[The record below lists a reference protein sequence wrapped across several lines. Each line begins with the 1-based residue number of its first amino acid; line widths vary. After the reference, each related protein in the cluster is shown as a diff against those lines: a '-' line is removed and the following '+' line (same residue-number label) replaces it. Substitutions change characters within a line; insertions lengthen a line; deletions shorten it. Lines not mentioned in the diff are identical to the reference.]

1 MQLILA
7 STSPRRCELL
17 GLLGIPFEIVAP
29 DFEEVPQPGWSPRQ
43 QVEYFAR
50 EKAQSI
56 AIARPASLVLGSDT
70 VIELDG
76 QMLGK
81 PVDLADARAML
92 TRLAGRPHYVHTA
105 VALCRHTP
113 HHEAVVIQT
122 ATVQMK
128 AYDESAIERYL
139 ATQEPMGKAGAY
151 SIQGAGGEFIE
162 TISGDFLS
170 IVGLPLRSVATL
182 LAGASVPVR
191 VDVDALY
198 QEKPYPNWT
207 RFTHD

>member
-17 GLLGIPFEIVAP
+17 ALLGLPFEIVAP
-29 DFEEVPQPGWSPRQ
+29 DFEEVPQLGWSPRQ
-43 QVEYFAR
+43 QVEHFAR
-50 EKAQSI
+50 EKARSI
-56 AIARPASLVLGSDT
+56 AIARPTALVLGSDT

-81 PVDLADARAML
+81 PVNLADARAML

-105 VALCRHTP
+105 VALCRQTP
-113 HHEAVVIQT
+113 HYEAVAVST

-128 AYDESAIERYL
+128 AYDEAAIERYL

-151 SIQGAGGEFIE
+151 SIQGVGGEFIE
-162 TISGDFLS
+162 TICGDFLG
-170 IVGLPLRSVATL
+170 IVGLPLLRVATL
-182 LAGASVPVR
+182 LADAGVAVPVDI
-191 VDVDALY
+191 DVLY
-198 QEKPYPNWT
+198 QDKPYPNWA

>member
-17 GLLGIPFEIVAP
+17 ALLDIPFEIIAP
-29 DFEEVPQPGWSPRQ
+29 NFEEVPQPGWSPRQ
-43 QVEYFAR
+43 QVEYFAH
-50 EKAQSI
+50 EKARSI
-56 AIARPASLVLGSDT
+56 AIARPTVLVLGSDT

-105 VALCRHTP
+105 VALCRQAP
-113 HHEAVVIQT
+113 HHEAVAVST

-128 AYDESAIERYL
+128 AYDEAAVERYL

-162 TISGDFLS
+162 TICGDFLG
-170 IVGLPLRSVATL
+170 IVGLSLRTVATL
-182 LAGASVPVR
+182 LADAGMPVPV
-191 VDVDALY
+191 DIDALY
-198 QEKPYPNWT
+198 RAKPYPNWA

>member
-17 GLLGIPFEIVAP
+17 ALLGIPFEIIAP
-29 DFEEVPQPGWSPRQ
+29 DFEEVPQPGWRPRQ

-50 EKAQSI
+50 EKARSI
-56 AIARPASLVLGSDT
+56 AIARPTVLVLGSDT

-105 VALCRHTP
+105 VALCRQIP
-113 HHEAVVIQT
+113 HYEAVAIET

-128 AYDESAIERYL
+128 AYDEAAIERYL

-151 SIQGAGGEFIE
+151 SIQGMGGELIQ
-162 TISGDFLS
+162 TISGDFLG
-170 IVGLPLRSVATL
+170 IVGLPLRTVAIL
-182 LAGASVPVR
+182 LAGAGETVS

-198 QEKPYPNWT
+198 QDKPYPNWA
-207 RFTHD
+207 RFAHD

>member
-7 STSPRRCELL
+7 STSPRRRELL
-17 GLLGIPFEIVAP
+17 ALLGISFEIVAP
-29 DFEEVPQPGWSPRQ
+29 DFEEVPQPGWSPMQ
-43 QVEYFAR
+43 QVEHFAR
-50 EKAQSI
+50 EKARSI
-56 AIARPASLVLGSDT
+56 AIARPTVLVLGSDT

-92 TRLAGRPHYVHTA
+92 MRLAGRPHYVHTA
-105 VALCRHTP
+105 VALCRKLP
-113 HHEAVVIQT
+113 HHEAVAIET

-128 AYDESAIERYL
+128 AYDAAAIERYL

-151 SIQGAGGEFIE
+151 SIQGMGGELIQ
-162 TISGDFLS
+162 TISGDFLG
-170 IVGLPLRSVATL
+170 IVGLPLRTVGIL
-182 LAGASVPVR
+182 LAGAGETVF

-198 QEKPYPNWT
+198 QDKPYPNWT

>member
-7 STSPRRCELL
+7 STSPRRRELL
-17 GLLGIPFEIVAP
+17 ALLGIPFEIVAP
-29 DFEEVPQPGWSPRQ
+29 DFEEVPQPGWRPRQ
-43 QVEYFAR
+43 QVEHFAR
-50 EKAQSI
+50 EKARSI
-56 AIARPASLVLGSDT
+56 AIARPTVLVLGSDT
-70 VIELDG
+70 VIEFDG

-105 VALCRHTP
+105 VALCRQIP
-113 HHEAVVIQT
+113 HHEAVAIET

-128 AYDESAIERYL
+128 AYDEAAIERYL

-151 SIQGAGGEFIE
+151 SIQGVGGELIE
-162 TISGDFLS
+162 TICGDFLG
-170 IVGLPLRSVATL
+170 IVGLPLRAVATL
-182 LAGASVPVR
+182 LASAGVRVP
-191 VDVDALY
+191 VDVDGLY
-198 QEKPYPNWT
+198 QDKPYPNWS

>member
-17 GLLGIPFEIVAP
+17 ALLGLPFEIVAP

-43 QVEYFAR
+43 QVEHFAR
-50 EKAQSI
+50 EKARSI
-56 AIARPASLVLGSDT
+56 AIVRPTALVLGSDT

-81 PVDLADARAML
+81 PVNLADARAML

-105 VALCRHTP
+105 VALCRQTP
-113 HHEAVVIQT
+113 HHEAVAVET

-128 AYDESAIERYL
+128 AYDEAATERYV

-151 SIQGAGGEFIE
+151 SIQGVGGEFIE
-162 TISGDFLS
+162 TICGDFLG
-170 IVGLPLRSVATL
+170 IVGLPLLRVATL
-182 LAGASVPVR
+182 LADAGVAVPV
-191 VDVDALY
+191 DINALY
-198 QEKPYPNWT
+198 QDKPYPNWA

>member
-17 GLLGIPFEIVAP
+17 ALLGIPFEIVAP
-29 DFEEVPQPGWSPRQ
+29 EFEEVPQTGWSPRQ
-43 QVEYFAR
+43 QVEHFAC
-50 EKAQSI
+50 EKARSI
-56 AIARPASLVLGSDT
+56 AIARPTSLVLGSDT

-81 PVDLADARAML
+81 PVNLADARAML

-105 VALCRHTP
+105 VALCRQTP
-113 HHEAVVIQT
+113 HHEAVAIET

-128 AYDESAIERYL
+128 AYDEAAIERYL

-151 SIQGAGGEFIE
+151 SIQGVGGEFIE
-162 TISGDFLS
+162 TICGDFLG
-170 IVGLPLRSVATL
+170 IVGLPLRTVSTL
-182 LAGASVPVR
+182 LAGAGIPAP

-198 QEKPYPNWT
+198 RDKPYPNWS
-207 RFTHD
+207 RFAHD

>member
-7 STSPRRCELL
+7 STSPRRRELL
-17 GLLGIPFEIVAP
+17 ALLGIAFEIIAP

-43 QVEYFAR
+43 QVEHFAR
-50 EKAQSI
+50 EKARSI
-56 AIARPASLVLGSDT
+56 AIARPTVLVLGSDT

-81 PVDLADARAML
+81 PADLADARAML

-105 VALCRHTP
+105 VALCRQIP
-113 HHEAVVIQT
+113 RYEAVAIET

-128 AYDESAIERYL
+128 VFDEAAIERYL

-151 SIQGAGGEFIE
+151 SIQGVGSEFIE
-162 TISGDFLS
+162 AICGDFLG
-170 IVGLPLRSVATL
+170 IVGLPLRRVATL
-182 LAGASVPVR
+182 LAGAGVPAP

-198 QEKPYPNWT
+198 HDKPYPNWA
-207 RFTHD
+207 RFAHD

>member
-7 STSPRRCELL
+7 STSPRRRELL
-17 GLLGIPFEIVAP
+17 ALLGIPFEIIAP

-43 QVEYFAR
+43 QVEHFAR
-50 EKAQSI
+50 EKARSI
-56 AIARPASLVLGSDT
+56 AIARPTVLVLGSDT

-81 PVDLADARAML
+81 PVHLADARVML
-92 TRLAGRPHYVHTA
+92 TKLAGRPHYVHTA
-105 VALCRHTP
+105 VALCRQAP
-113 HHEAVVIQT
+113 HHESVAVET

-128 AYDESAIERYL
+128 SYDEAAIERYL

-151 SIQGAGGEFIE
+151 SIQGAGGELIE
-162 TISGDFLS
+162 TICGDFLG
-170 IVGLPLRSVATL
+170 IVGLPLRRVVTL
-182 LAGASVPVR
+182 LAGVSVPVP
-191 VDVDALY
+191 VDVDVLY
-198 QEKPYPNWT
+198 RDKPYPNWS

>member
-17 GLLGIPFEIVAP
+17 ALLGLPFEIVAP
-29 DFEEVPQPGWSPRQ
+29 DFEEVPQLGWSPRQ
-43 QVEYFAR
+43 QVEHFAR
-50 EKAQSI
+50 EKARSI
-56 AIARPASLVLGSDT
+56 AIARPTALVLGSDT

-81 PVDLADARAML
+81 PVNLADARAML

-105 VALCRHTP
+105 VALCRQIP
-113 HHEAVVIQT
+113 HYEAVAVET

-128 AYDESAIERYL
+128 AYDEAAIERYL

-151 SIQGAGGEFIE
+151 SIQGVGGEFIE
-162 TISGDFLS
+162 TICGDFLG
-170 IVGLPLRSVATL
+170 IVGLPLLRVATL
-182 LAGASVPVR
+182 LADAGVAVPVDI
-191 VDVDALY
+191 DVLY
-198 QEKPYPNWT
+198 QDKPYPNWA

>member
-7 STSPRRCELL
+7 STSPRRRELL
-17 GLLGIPFEIVAP
+17 ALLGIPFEIVAP

-43 QVEYFAR
+43 QVEHFAR
-50 EKAQSI
+50 EKARSI
-56 AIARPASLVLGSDT
+56 AIARATVLVLGSDT

-92 TRLAGRPHYVHTA
+92 TRLAGRPHDVHTA
-105 VALCRHTP
+105 VALCQQTP
-113 HHEAVVIQT
+113 HHEAVAIET

-128 AYDESAIERYL
+128 AYDEAAIERYL

-151 SIQGAGGEFIE
+151 SIQGVGGEFIE
-162 TISGDFLS
+162 TICGDFLG
-170 IVGLPLRSVATL
+170 IVGLPLLRVATL
-182 LAGASVPVR
+182 LADAGVPVP
-191 VDVDALY
+191 VDIDALY
-198 QEKPYPNWT
+198 RAKPYPNWA